1 MNRKKIV
8 SLILACAMTLS
19 IFSNLQ
25 TTTINATIMES
36 VGSEESVVKK
46 VTLIEGNST
55 WKYEDTNTDMYSQK
69 FYEKGFDD
77 TAWKGSIGPLGY
89 PAKDSN
95 ETFGAVS
102 EGTVVNN
109 INKPNAIITYY
120 FRNSFTVEN
129 LKELSKLE
137 ATVGIDDGFVMYIN
151 GKEVNRLYMND
162 GEVTHASQS
171 NYINEP
177 SDPEGTV
184 KLNLTN
190 AKEHLV
196 EGENTIAISVHNRD
210 ANSSDIYF
218 DMNLVATYGEEPQE
232 PELPPSPELPQ
243 PPADGKDE
251 NAAPKQVNVHVGED
265 ASSEVN
271 ISYTTIN
278 EGLETKVLLNKVGD
292 TNITT
297 VIGDNSQGNAN
308 KYFHKIDVSGLEANT
323 KYEYT
328 VGTGENTYSGT
339 FKTAPAKG
347 SKAPIKF
354 AFIADPQVANATDS
368 EAAGAT
374 FNAITEMEGLDF
386 VYIGGDITDKSINE
400 TQWELLFNNGGA
412 YSTGGQ
418 DMFGNYLI
426 AAAQG
431 NHDNNTLTRHI
442 NAPTEAGNIVYS
454 FDFGP
459 ATIVTLNLETAKS
472 SATAREEQEKYLR
485 EVVAEAKARGQW
497 TFVGFHKSLYTGASH
512 ITDSDAIEA
521 RKYWAPI
528 FTELDIDVVLQG
540 HDHVYSR
547 GFVNDK
553 GYNAKPEIDEQGR
566 VIDPENAPL
575 YMVGGHSGGLK
586 WYSKKNYTVGSDD
599 ILAPG
604 YEFLDVNSTDTG
616 SDVKK
621 EQVIVELEVSE
632 DELTVNT
639 YMFKYDPVTD
649 TITTDKYLYDTVT
662 TIRKTID
669 AVEVE
674 DLINNL
680 PEVISLEDKN
690 LVLSA
695 RTAYNSLTEIQKSLI
710 SEEVLVKLAAAE
722 EKIAQLE
729 KEENQ
734 QIANKVVELINKV
747 PENVALKDEEAV
759 LSARAAYDALTS
771 EQKALVNEEVLVK
784 LIVAEEKI
792 QQLKVELEA
801 NKEAAN
807 KVIELINKIPENI
820 SLEEKEAI
828 LAVRTAYNAL
838 TAEQKSLISEE
849 TLAKLVSAESKIAE
863 LEEKPEDEEED
874 KPEEENPEGEEEDKD
889 DSDVVVKPN
898 DKDENK
904 KPSLPNTGG
913 VNSVALLST
922 ALIMTLSGVAIF
934 RKKEEKEE
942 I

>member
-19 IFSNLQ
+19 IFSSLQ

-36 VGSEESVVKK
+36 VGSEESAVKK
-46 VTLIEGNST
+46 VTLIEGNSI

-69 FYEKGFDD
+69 FYEKDFDD
-77 TAWKGSIGPLGY
+77 TTWKGSIGPLGY

-95 ETFGAVS
+95 EIFGAVS
-102 EGTVVNN
+102 EGTLVNS

-120 FRNSFTVEN
+120 FRNNFTIET
-129 LKELSKLE
+129 LEELSKLE

-151 GKEVNRLYMND
+151 GKEVNRSYMND
-162 GEVTHASQS
+162 GEVTHASEA
-171 NYINEP
+171 NFVNEP
-177 SDPEGTV
+177 SDAEGTV
-184 KLNLTN
+184 NLNLTN
-190 AKEHLV
+190 AIEYLV
-196 EGENTIAISVHNRD
+196 EGENTIAVSVHNRD

-218 DMNLVATYGEEPQE
+218 DMNLIATYGEEVQE
-232 PELPPSPELPQ
+232 PELPQ
-243 PPADGKDE
+243 PPADEKDE
-251 NAAPKQVNVHVGED
+251 NSTPKQVNVHVGED

-297 VIGDNSQGNAN
+297 VIGENSQGNAN

-323 KYEYT
+323 QYEYT

-347 SKAPIKF
+347 SKDPIKF

-442 NAPTEAGNIVYS
+442 NTPTEAGNIVYS

-521 RKYWAPI
+521 RKYWVPI
-528 FTELDIDVVLQG
+528 FTELDIDVILQG

-547 GFVNDK
+547 GFVNGQ
-553 GYNAKPEIDEQGR
+553 GYNAKPEVDGQGR
-566 VIDPENAPL
+566 VINPENAPL

-649 TITTDKYLYDTVT
+649 AITTDKYLYDTVT

-680 PEVISLEDKN
+680 PEIITLEDKN

-710 SEEVLVKLAAAE
+710 SEEVLVKLVAAE
-722 EKIAQLE
+722 EKIVQLE
-729 KEENQ
+729 REENQ
-734 QIANKVVELINKV
+734 QVANQVVEIINNM
-747 PENVALKDEEAV
+747 PENISLKDEEKI
-759 LSARAAYDALTS
+759 LSARAAYDELTA
-771 EQKALVNEEVLVK
+771 EQKALVNEEVLAK
-784 LIVAEEKI
+784 LIAAEEKL
-792 QQLKVELEA
+792 QQLKVELEV

-820 SLEEKEAI
+820 SLEEKESI
-828 LAVRTAYNAL
+828 LAVREAYNAL
-838 TAEQKSLISEE
+838 TAEQKLLISEE
-849 TLAKLVSAESKIAE
+849 TLAKLVSAESKISE
-863 LEEKPEDEEED
+863 LESNKDEDKEED
-874 KPEEENPEGEEEDKD
+874 KEEDKNENN
-889 DSDVVVKPN
+889 DVVVKPN

-904 KPSLPNTGG
+904 RPSLPNTGG
-913 VNSVALLST
+913 VNSGAVLST
-922 ALIMTLSGVAIF
+922 ALLMTLSGVVIF
-934 RKKEEKEE
+934 RKKNKIENYK
-942 I
+942 